1 MYILNV
7 KYDNKNYMYL
17 MNGEN
22 GKSLINL
29 TFGKIELAIVSLL
42 IFGLIFLIAFLVA
55 YFL

>member
-1 MYILNV
+1 M
-7 KYDNKNYMYL
+7 YDNKNYMYL